1 MTELTIPLILAFV
14 LGLGTA
20 FGIVATVVC
29 VAACML
35 SSKINQQHGSFNLG
49 GRWTQEELDAAE
61 AFAKEM
67 AKLWDEQHE

>member
-1 MTELTIPLILAFV
+1 MTVLIISIIAAWIIFSALLVTV
-14 LGLGTA
+14 L
-20 FGIVATVVC
+20 
-29 VAACML
+29 CMNASRL
-35 SSKINQQHGSFNLG
+35 SRLDEPFNLG